1 MTSFY
6 RASSKLKNYS
16 FSENAFI
23 PKEVTIPLVQEKDV
37 ICHSIVDPG
46 DTISEGD
53 IIATYKDKNFTA
65 RIHSPVP
72 GKVTSIESVVN
83 PNGRQDVSIKIKTA
97 GSFSFLGK
105 NIREQDWTALTAD
118 TLLDKLSEKGVVNTF
133 NCGKPYSIES
143 QINNPKTTKSLVV
156 RMFDEDPV
164 RLSDSLLSK
173 MFLNE
178 IRTGAYIIAKA
189 MSADGVVFI
198 FDQKASKTLDDF
210 IPLHPEVKTEVL
222 FAVNKDHPVAYNKE
236 IVHLYNK
243 SFKKDKQ
250 FDVDVKSLFID
261 CHTAFDAYN
270 AVVKNTPV
278 ISRYIH
284 ISGNCI
290 DSSAFLNVRLGT
302 TFKDIVNQLGGWIEK
317 PALIVINGHMSGYS
331 VQTLETPVTKYV
343 KSVSFISKKYV
354 PDQRMFDCTFCGEC
368 RDVCP
373 RGLSPDL
380 FFANHNYGKDIP
392 EKVLLTAMDCC
403 ECSSCNSVCPS
414 RIPLSQIID
423 SIKEK
428 LLKEKE
434 NENK

>member
-6 RASSKLKNYS
+6 GASSKLKNYS

-23 PKEVTIPLVQEKDV
+23 PKEVTVPLVQEKDV
-37 ICHSIVDPG
+37 ICRSIVDPG

-53 IIATYKDKNFTA
+53 IIATYKEKNFTA

-72 GKVTSIESVVN
+72 GQVTAIESAVN
-83 PNGRQDVSIKIKTA
+83 PNGRQDVCIKIKTA
-97 GSFSFLGK
+97 GAFSYLGK
-105 NIREQDWTALTAD
+105 NLRDQDWTAFTAD
-118 TLLDKLSEKGVVNTF
+118 TILDKLSEKGVVNTF

-143 QINNPKTTKSLVV
+143 RINNPKTTKSLVV

-173 MFLNE
+173 MFLEE

-189 MSADGVVFI
+189 MKADGVVFL
-198 FDQKASKTLDDF
+198 FDQRVSKTLGDF
-210 IPLHPEVKTEVL
+210 IPLHPEAKTEVL
-222 FAVNKDHPVAYNKE
+222 FAINKNQPVAHKKE

-243 SFKKDKQ
+243 TFKKEKQ
-250 FDVDVKSLFID
+250 FEVDGNSLFID
-261 CHTAFDAYN
+261 SHTAYDAYN

-302 TFKDIVNQLGGWIEK
+302 TFADIVNQLGGWIEK

-331 VQTLETPVTKYV
+331 VNTLETPVTKYV

-354 PDQRMFDCTFCGEC
+354 PDQRMFDCIFCGNC
-368 RDVCP
+368 RAVCP

-380 FFANHNYGKDIP
+380 FFTNHNYGKDIP
-392 EKVLLTAMDCC
+392 EKVLHTALDCC
-403 ECSSCNSVCPS
+403 ECSYCNSVCPS

-428 LLKEKE
+428 LLKE
-434 NENK
+434 NADENK